1 MAMQIQDKIKKL
13 FEQLDNGSQKTLL
26 KTLER
31 KNQIMHTRIIQHPVK
46 FCPYCQS
53 TDFSKNGVR
62 GSTQRFIC
70 KECSRVFTGKTGTMK
85 HGIKND
91 IKFEKYFR
99 LMFEQYLTLSEIS
112 KRVGIS
118 YQTAFDWRHK
128 ILGALEI
135 TTDEFHGITEIDDLW
150 FLYSQK
156 GRKGL
161 KYSRVRGGS
170 HRQGDNNFQ
179 VKLLVTADREQNKD
193 MSVLKIGRISK
204 ADIQQKIG
212 GKFNDSC
219 ILVSDK
225 HRSIA
230 AFAKSEGVSHK
241 SFLSKDHKGRKKE
254 YHVQNVN
261 NIASRLKDVVNHKL
275 RGVSTKYLQNYS
287 NWFGQM
293 EEIKNQPKSIKKV
306 KSTLMKN
313 KEAWDKFTQTEKHY
327 KDFIKKHSERTYR
340 CPTKKSWGTTISKG
354 SDSK

>member
-1 MAMQIQDKIKKL
+1 MQIQEKIKKL
-13 FEQLDNGSQKTLL
+13 FEQLDSGSQKSLL

-31 KNQIMHTRIIQHPVK
+31 KNQVMHTKLIQHPVK

-53 TDFSKNGVR
+53 TDFSKNGTR
-62 GSTQRFIC
+62 GSTQRYIC
-70 KECSRVFTGKTGTMK
+70 KECRKVFTGKTGTIK

-91 IKFEKYFR
+91 NKFEKYFR
-99 LMFEQYLTLSEIS
+99 LMFEHYMTLSEIS
-112 KRVGIS
+112 KRIGIS

-128 ILGALEI
+128 ILGTLEI
-135 TTDEFHGITEIDDLW
+135 TTDEFNGITEIDDLW

-161 KYSRVRGGS
+161 KYSRIRGGS

-204 ADIQQKIG
+204 SDIQQEIG

-225 HRSIA
+225 HRSIS
-230 AFAKSEGVSHK
+230 AFAKSEGVRHK
-241 SFLSKDHKGRKKE
+241 SFLSKNHKATKE

-261 NIASRLKDVVNHKL
+261 NIASRLKDVVNHKF
-275 RGVSTKYLQNYS
+275 RGVSTKYLQNYA

-293 EEIKNQPKSIKKV
+293 EEIKKQANGIKKI

-313 KEAWDKFTQTEKHY
+313 KGAWDKFTQTEKHY

-340 CPTKKSWGTTISKG
+340 CPTKRSWETTISNLNY
-354 SDSK
+354 SK